1 MLTRRLQ
8 MNVLIACDKFK
19 GSLTSFQV
27 NEIIRQSLRKHFPH
41 SHLTML
47 VASDGGEG
55 FLDAIGPLLPSSGF
69 EVVEMIA
76 DAQDP
81 LNRPMEGRYLHVPRS
96 VRSYIE
102 LAEASGLGRLS
113 PDEYNPAVTSTL
125 GTGMLIRDAIE
136 HGAKTVVVG
145 IGGSATNDG
154 GAGIAAALGYGFF
167 DGEGQPFVPAG
178 VTLASVAHVRPPSDP
193 VWREKLKSTR
203 FVTVNDVENPL
214 SGKTGAAQVY
224 AAQKG
229 ADSDLIQ
236 RLDQA
241 IQHFGAVVIRD
252 LKLSPT
258 LVDEPGTGAAGG
270 VGFGMKAFFEAEF
283 IAASELML
291 SQLTDSEAFE
301 FVFTGEGKLDD
312 QSKFGKWVCQ
322 LARHYRDS
330 STKIIAACGISEL
343 NEADRRILGLDH
355 VIQLHEPGTRSV
367 SESISDAAD
376 LLATKIDCWCQQQI
390 GKPTARE

>member
-19 GSLTSFQV
+19 GSLTSCQV
-27 NEIIRQSLRKHFPH
+27 NEIIRQSLLKNFPE

-55 FLDAIGPLLPSSGF
+55 FIDAIGPLLPSSGV
-69 EVVEMIA
+69 EVVEMTA
-76 DAQDP
+76 DTRDP
-81 LNRPMEGRYLHVPRS
+81 LNRPMEGRYLHVPQS
-96 VRSYIE
+96 VTSYIE

-113 PDEYNPAVTSTL
+113 SDEYNPAVTSTW
-125 GTGMLIRDAIE
+125 GTGMLIRDAIG

-154 GAGIAAALGYGFF
+154 GAGIASALGFEFY
-167 DGEGQPFVPAG
+167 DGKGQRFIPTGTA
-178 VTLASVAHVRPPSDP
+178 LASVAEVRLPRDP
-193 VWREKLKSTR
+193 VWLEKLKSTR

-214 SGKTGAAQVY
+214 FGKNGAAQVY

-229 ADSDLIQ
+229 ADFDLIQ
-236 RLDQA
+236 LLDQA
-241 IQHFGAVVIRD
+241 IQHFGDIVIRD

-258 LVDEPGTGAAGG
+258 LVNEPGTGAAGG
-270 VGFGMKAFFEAEF
+270 VGFGMKAFFQAEF

-291 SQLTDSEAFE
+291 SQLSDSEAFD

-322 LARHYRDS
+322 LARHWRDS
-330 STKIIAACGISEL
+330 PTKVIAACGISDL
-343 NEADRRILGLDH
+343 NDADTRSLGLDH

-367 SESISDAAD
+367 SESISNAAE

-390 GKPTARE
+390 GNPTARE